1 MPTIKLNVAPNESMN
16 AKQAQHAGEQTV
28 FRSSSSYFDITHAFL
43 ISGFSGVANGC
54 SASQG
59 LGGDDPIAGQPGCW
73 FGLWIWVVDCPQT
86 YSA

>member
-28 FRSSSSYFDITHAFL
+28 FRAGTSYFGFTHAF
-43 ISGFSGVANGC
+43 SGFSGVANGC

>member
-1 MPTIKLNVAPNESMN
+1 MPTVKLNVAPNESMN

-28 FRSSSSYFDITHAFL
+28 FGSGSSYFDITHAFL

-59 LGGDDPIAGQPGCW
+59 LRGDDPIAGHPGCW
-73 FGLWIWVVDCPQT
+73 FGLWIGVVDCPQT